1 MGVQTAFD
9 NNNYTGSCAMKWWLM
24 PGLALGIIAAPAG
37 AQQKLGEVEAPRS
50 PDQIYAKV
58 CGYCHG
64 RNVGPV
70 ILGRHLPPQ
79 SIKYVARHGQNGMP
93 AFRPSEVTPSELDAL
108 ANWISA
114 APARKEEH
122 GQ

>member
-1 MGVQTAFD
+1 
-9 NNNYTGSCAMKWWLM
+9 MKWWFM
-24 PGLALGIIAAPAG
+24 PGLAVVMIAVPALAQVG
-37 AQQKLGEVEAPRS
+37 AQQTLGEVQAPRT
-50 PDQIYAKV
+50 PEQVYAKV

-70 ILGRHLPPQ
+70 ILGRHLPADAIK
-79 SIKYVARHGQNGMP
+79 SIARHGQNGMP
-93 AFRPSEVTPSELDAL
+93 AFRPSEITPAELDAL
-108 ANWISA
+108 TAWISA

>member
-1 MGVQTAFD
+1 V
-9 NNNYTGSCAMKWWLM
+9 
-24 PGLALGIIAAPAG
+24 GLAGAILTGPVFAA
-37 AQQKLGEVEAPRS
+37 QKLGEVQPPRAPE
-50 PDQIYAKV
+50 QIYAKV

-70 ILGRHLPPQ
+70 ILGRHLPAE

-93 AFRPSEVTPSELDAL
+93 AFRPSEVTPAELDAL

-114 APARKEEH
+114 AEARKEEH